1 LEKAGNTGN
10 DPEPLMTYNIKNIEV
25 LMSDDDEN
33 KPYKD
38 FKLVLKRGFENLN
51 NNIKT
56 AKDIL
61 KNRPSPK

>member
-1 LEKAGNTGN
+1 
-10 DPEPLMTYNIKNIEV
+10 
-25 LMSDDDEN
+25 MSDDDEK

-38 FKLVLKRGFENLN
+38 FKLVLQGQFGSLN